1 LDVTV
6 VGQGYVGL
14 VTAAGA
20 AEWGHTVVGVEKDPT
35 RRDSLLE
42 GRVPFHEPMLGE
54 LVAANLANGRL
65 RFTADMASGV
75 AGADLVFIAV
85 GTVDADGRWETRTMA
100 TCLAEVVPLV
110 DDGAT
115 IVVRSTC
122 PPAFVTTLAASV
134 EAIRSEA
141 RRGPVSVMLNPE
153 FTKEGT
159 AVQDYLTPDRVV
171 IGIARDPDG
180 SGAAKLREFYGQVEA
195 PIVEMSAIDAI
206 MAKLGSN
213 LFLATKISFANELA
227 ALCDLYGAQVEH
239 VVEGMAH
246 DPRIGGSFLRAGIGF
261 GGSCLPHQV
270 TMTVAESASRGHD
283 ASLFAAVD
291 LVNHRQRT
299 AFADHVHDLVG
310 GVGGRRVALLG
321 LTFKPHTDD
330 LRAAPALDIAK
341 DLIDRGATVVAYD
354 PMETARTRAATF
366 VPGLVVVES
375 AEDALRDADVV
386 ALTTEW
392 PEFVTL
398 SWTRVAELV
407 KGAIVVDGRNALDPD
422 AVEAAGFVYRGFG
435 RGQRGVSEPVRVP
448 VMAADLPVASDAI
461 AGEAPALRPV
471 AMTHDGAHADSGN
484 GVLR

>member
-20 AEWGHTVVGVEKDPT
+20 AEWGHQVAGVEKDPR

-54 LVAANLANGRL
+54 LVEDNLANGRL
-65 RFTADMASGV
+65 RFTADMGSAV
-75 AGADLVFIAV
+75 AGSDLVFIAV
-85 GTVDADGRWETRTMA
+85 GTVDPHGHWETRTMA

-110 DDGAT
+110 DDGAA

-122 PPAFVTTLAASV
+122 PPAFVSTLAASV
-134 EAIRSEA
+134 DAIRSEA
-141 RRGPVSVMLNPE
+141 GRGPIAVLLNPE

-159 AVQDYLTPDRVV
+159 AVQDFLAPDRVV
-171 IGIARDPDG
+171 IGVARDPDG
-180 SGAAKLREFYGQVEA
+180 SGAAKLREFYAQVEA
-195 PIVEMSAIDAI
+195 PIVEMAAIDAI

-270 TMTVAESASRGHD
+270 TMTVADSAARGHD
-283 ASLFAAVD
+283 SALLAAVD
-291 LVNHRQRT
+291 LINHRQRT
-299 AFADHVHDLVG
+299 TFADHVDELVG
-310 GVGGRRVALLG
+310 GVAGRRVALLG
-321 LTFKPHTDD
+321 LTFKPNTDD
-330 LRAAPALDIAK
+330 LRAAPALDIAR

-354 PMETARTRAATF
+354 PMASARTRAE
-366 VPGLVVVES
+366 GLVPRLHVVEDV
-375 AEDALRDADVV
+375 EDALNGADVV
-386 ALTTEW
+386 ALATEW

-398 SWTRVAELV
+398 SWSRVAELV
-407 KGAIVVDGRNALDPD
+407 RHRIVVDGRNALDPE
-422 AVEAAGFVYRGFG
+422 AVIAAGFTYVGFG
-435 RGQRGVSEPVRVP
+435 RGRRGEAQAPLVP
-448 VMAADLPVASDAI
+448 VMAPEVATALDT
-461 AGEAPALRPV
+461 PALRPV
-471 AMTHDGAHADSGN
+471 MVTRDAALAEPGNGAH
-484 GVLR
+484 R

>member
-1 LDVTV
+1 MDVTV

-20 AEWGHTVVGVEKDPT
+20 AEWGHTVAGVEKDPV
-35 RRDSLLE
+35 RRDSLLS

-54 LVAANLANGRL
+54 LVEANLLNGRL

-85 GTVDADGRWETRTMA
+85 GTVDGEGRWETRTMA

-122 PPAFVTTLAASV
+122 PPAFVSTLAASV

-141 RRGPVSVMLNPE
+141 GRGPISVMLNPE

-171 IGIARDPDG
+171 IGVARDPDG
-180 SGAAKLREFYGQVEA
+180 SGAARLREFYGQVEA

-270 TMTVAESASRGHD
+270 TMTVAESATRGHD
-283 ASLFAAVD
+283 SALFAAVD

-299 AFADHVHDLVG
+299 AFADHVHELAG
-310 GVGGRRVALLG
+310 GIGGRRVALLG

-330 LRAAPALDIAK
+330 LRAAPALDIAR

-354 PMETARTRAATF
+354 PMETARTRAADF
-366 VPGLVVVES
+366 VPGLQVVDSVE
-375 AEDALRDADVV
+375 AALLDADVV
-386 ALTTEW
+386 AVATEW

-398 SWTRVAELV
+398 SWSRVAELV
-407 KGAIVVDGRNALDPD
+407 RGMIIVDGRNALDPD
-422 AVEAAGFVYRGFG
+422 AIEAAGFVYRGFG
-435 RGQRGVSEPVRVP
+435 RGQRGVTEPARVP
-448 VMAADLPVASDAI
+448 VMATDAHVDQ
-461 AGEAPALRPV
+461 PALRAVPV
-471 AMTHDGAHADSGN
+471 MADPALADSGN